1 MWFFRFLAIGLLS
14 GILMIPLLHSPRGD
28 GFEHLRLNAIMSLE
42 IGWFLMVPVALVVGA
57 GKAFSSSER
66 SRPAPP
72 GFVLGGITFAFGAL
86 VLHQAM
92 AASRWL
98 NGSPSGVGDP
108 DGEYVMAAFAEL
120 SGAVIMI
127 VGMVI
132 LISRAVA
139 VIDSRKAN
147 IPAPTSR

>member
-1 MWFFRFLAIGLLS
+1 
-14 GILMIPLLHSPRGD
+14 
-28 GFEHLRLNAIMSLE
+28 MSLE
-42 IGWFLMVPVALVVGA
+42 VGWFLLVPISLVVGA
-57 GKAFSSSER
+57 GKTFSASER
-66 SRPAPP
+66 PRPTPP
-72 GFVLGGITFAFGAL
+72 GFVLGGVTFAFGAL

-120 SGAVIMI
+120 SGVVIML

-132 LISRAVA
+132 LIGRVVA

-147 IPAPTSR
+147 IPAPMSRRSEMGKPSS

>member
-1 MWFFRFLAIGLLS
+1 MSVIMTLEFSWFFL
-14 GILMIPLLHSPRGD
+14 
-28 GFEHLRLNAIMSLE
+28 
-42 IGWFLMVPVALVVGA
+42 VPISLVVGA
-57 GKAFSSSER
+57 WKTFSSSER
-66 SRPAPP
+66 PRPAPP

-98 NGSPSGVGDP
+98 NDSPSGVGDP

-120 SGAVIMI
+120 SGVAIMI

-132 LISRAVA
+132 LIGRVVA
-139 VIDSRKAN
+139 IIDSREAN
-147 IPAPTSR
+147 IPTPTSRRSETENLSS